1 MPLNTKHKQLWFLPW
16 FNVLFLLAECDKLR
30 RDGYRSSQYYSQG
43 PTFSSSSS
51 AICGSYQDDYEE
63 IEQKVIVG
71 GEALE
76 KILVWCSLIACHN
89 TIQIRQDF

>member
-1 MPLNTKHKQLWFLPW
+1 MLLNTKHKQEWLLPW
-16 FNVLFLLAECDKLR
+16 FHLLFLFLLAECDKLR

-63 IEQKVIVG
+63 IEQKVMAGTKYWKKYLPGAV
-71 GEALE
+71 
-76 KILVWCSLIACHN
+76 
-89 TIQIRQDF
+89 

>member
-1 MPLNTKHKQLWFLPW
+1 MISPLVSLSFG
-16 FNVLFLLAECDKLR
+16 AECDKLR

-63 IEQKVIVG
+63 IEQKVMVG
-71 GEALE
+71 TKYWKKYLPGA
-76 KILVWCSLIACHN
+76 V
-89 TIQIRQDF
+89 